1 MHVGQNCYLGCN
13 PVAWS
18 RHFQIATRSRRIHQA
33 VSHVGFTTGL
43 FLFQFKQRDSP
54 EAVESL
60 LTIVPI
66 SITEAPQIRR
76 NIQGF
81 DFNQTHVMIN
91 LNNLQK
97 L

>member
-1 MHVGQNCYLGCN
+1 MHVGQNCYFRLQSSCMAS
-13 PVAWS
+13 PFS
-18 RHFQIATRSRRIHQA
+18 DSHLRSRRIHQT

-43 FLFQFKQRDSP
+43 FQVKQRDSP